1 MMLLNFQGLFPGRIE
16 YSSKNNAR
24 SYTNINDIY
33 EHTTVGMI

>member
-24 SYTNINDIY
+24 SYSNINAIY
-33 EHTTVGMI
+33 ENTIVGMI

>member
-1 MMLLNFQGLFPGRIE
+1 MLLNFQGLFPGRIE

-33 EHTTVGMI
+33 ENTTVGMI